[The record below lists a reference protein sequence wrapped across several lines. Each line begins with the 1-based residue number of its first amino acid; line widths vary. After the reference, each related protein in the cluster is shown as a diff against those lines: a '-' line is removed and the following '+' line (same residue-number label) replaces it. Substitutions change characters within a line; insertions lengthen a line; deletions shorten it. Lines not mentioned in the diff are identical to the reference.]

1 MVVLSTDG
9 RDDDDHAHGDPSM
22 MKVPSKKVHYFQFF
36 AQKTRCS
43 LFVRD
48 VTFNCLSAPKA
59 FMNTSILPTTTA
71 ASRADYLTNNEAAG
85 SDCASKIS
93 NSPSL
98 GVNFSVELTQF
109 LISLD
114 HSFQSIKQNQSG
126 LQVIQAVTF

>member
-1 MVVLSTDG
+1 
-9 RDDDDHAHGDPSM
+9 
-22 MKVPSKKVHYFQFF
+22 
-36 AQKTRCS
+36 
-43 LFVRD
+43 
-48 VTFNCLSAPKA
+48 
-59 FMNTSILPTTTA
+59 MNTSILPTTTA